1 MACPELKGLRLS
13 PKGQEAL
20 REIQRVKELSDALAT
35 VMAAGMVVN
44 IFAGSNALTS
54 SYNIYEADWQEL
66 SQAMRRIPDIKR
78 RLIWNIAGL
87 QAEIHPFGDEG
98 KFWRALT
105 DGCRD

>member
-20 REIQRVKELSDALAT
+20 REIQRVKELADALAT

-66 SQAMRRIPDIKR
+66 SQAMASIPNILGR
-78 RLIWNIAGL
+78 EYGALRLASLKFIILEMSIN
-87 QAEIHPFGDEG
+87 FGVP
-98 KFWRALT
+98 
-105 DGCRD
+105 